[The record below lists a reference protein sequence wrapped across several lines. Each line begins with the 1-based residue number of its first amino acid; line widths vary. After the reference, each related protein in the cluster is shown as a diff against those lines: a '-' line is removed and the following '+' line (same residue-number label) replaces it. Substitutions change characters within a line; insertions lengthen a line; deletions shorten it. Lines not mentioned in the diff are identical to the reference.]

1 MNCLGNPKTAGQLI
15 KQEASARLD
24 LCNNLRTACDN
35 LILLDKFGF
44 TLEDIEKFNN
54 ATLYLFDSVN
64 KGYTDFESI
73 LKTLKDDY
81 GLTLIFDTKGKK

>member
-1 MNCLGNPKTAGQLI
+1 MKCLGNPKTAARMI
-15 KQEASARLD
+15 REEANSRLD

-44 TLEDIEKFNN
+44 SLEDIEKFNN

-81 GLTLIFDTKGKK
+81 RLTLIWDTKGKR